1 MTRCLLLCIMLFTCF
16 LKTEA
21 QTWDKEV
28 EASIASL
35 NKAVIEQDKSMLEKL
50 TATELSYG
58 HSTALIEN
66 KAEFVTDVL
75 SGPVKFS
82 KIESSNQQLSHA
94 GDIVL
99 VRNISNFQGVKNGAP
114 MDIKIGV
121 LMVWRKSG
129 DHWELLAR
137 QGYKLQ

>member
-1 MTRCLLLCIMLFTCF
+1 MTRHLLLFILLFTCF
-16 LKTEA
+16 GKTQA
-21 QTWDKEV
+21 QTWDKDV

-35 NKAVIEQDKSMLEKL
+35 NKAMIEQDKSTLEKL
-50 TATELSYG
+50 TASELSYG

-66 KAEFVTDVL
+66 KSEFVTDVL

-82 KIESSNQQLSHA
+82 KIESTNQQLSKA
-94 GDIVL
+94 DNIVL
-99 VRNISNFQGVKNGAP
+99 VRNLSNFQGIKNGAP
-114 MDIKIGV
+114 MDLKIGV
-121 LMVWRKSG
+121 LMVWRKQR

>member
-1 MTRCLLLCIMLFTCF
+1 MTCRLLIIILLITSV
-16 LKTEA
+16 LKSEA
-21 QTWDKEV
+21 QTWDKDV

-35 NKAVIEQDKSMLEKL
+35 NKALIEQDKSTLEKL

-66 KAEFVTDVL
+66 KSQFVTDVL

-82 KIESSNQQLSHA
+82 KIESTGQQMTQA

-99 VRNISNFQGVKNGAP
+99 VRNLSNFQGIKNGAP
-114 MDIKIGV
+114 MDLKIGV
-121 LMVWRKSG
+121 LMVWRKQG

>member
-1 MTRCLLLCIMLFTCF
+1 MTRRLLLCIMLFTCF
-16 LKTEA
+16 IKTEA
-21 QTWDKEV
+21 QSWDKEV

-35 NKAVIEQDKSMLEKL
+35 NKAMIEQDKSTLEKL

-66 KAEFVTDVL
+66 KTEFVTDVL

-82 KIESSNQQLSHA
+82 KIESTNQQLSKA
-94 GDIVL
+94 DNIVL
-99 VRNISNFQGVKNGAP
+99 VRNLSNFQGIKNGAP
-114 MDIKIGV
+114 MDLKIGI
-121 LMVWRKSG
+121 LMVWRKQS

>member
-1 MTRCLLLCIMLFTCF
+1 MTRRLLLCIMLFTCF
-16 LKTEA
+16 IKTEA
-21 QTWDKEV
+21 QSWDKEV

-35 NKAVIEQDKSMLEKL
+35 NKAMIEQDKSTLEKL

-66 KAEFVTDVL
+66 KTEFVTDVL

-82 KIESSNQQLSHA
+82 KIESTNQQLSKA
-94 GDIVL
+94 DNIVL
-99 VRNISNFQGVKNGAP
+99 VRNLSNFQGIKNGAP
-114 MDIKIGV
+114 MDLKIGI
-121 LMVWRKSG
+121 LMVWRKQG

>member
-1 MTRCLLLCIMLFTCF
+1 MTRRLLLCFMLFACF
-16 LKTEA
+16 TKTEA
-21 QTWDKEV
+21 QSWDKEV

-35 NKAVIEQDKSMLEKL
+35 NNAMIEQDKSTLEKL

-66 KAEFVTDVL
+66 KTEFVTDVL

-82 KIESSNQQLSHA
+82 KIESTNQQLSKA
-94 GDIVL
+94 DNIVL
-99 VRNISNFQGVKNGAP
+99 VRNLSNFQGIKNGAP
-114 MDIKIGV
+114 MDLKIGI
-121 LMVWRKSG
+121 LMVWRKQG

-137 QGYKLQ
+137 QGYGLQ